1 MDAQEIIETIQHQF
15 AVEAMRRSIQRI
27 DDLESLQIIALKLV
41 ETNEASRKMAAALL
55 LQNIQLQEQVEV
67 LGAHLMD

>member
-1 MDAQEIIETIQHQF
+1 MDAKEIIETIQHQF